1 MAMLVMIVLLL
12 ANTTYVQVVRG
23 DDYAS
28 DSRNSRVL
36 YEEYSRERGKIVSDE
51 AGQVLAGVKPSDDNF
66 NFMRTYRNGPMYAP
80 VTGYYSIMYGAGG
93 MENAEDSFLN
103 RSEERRVG
111 KECRSVRSPYHG

>member
-28 DSRNSRVL
+28 DSRNSRAL
-36 YEEYSRERGKIVSDE
+36 YEEYSRERGKIVPEE
-51 AGQVLAGVKPSDDNF
+51 AAQVQAGVKPSDDTF
-66 NFMRTYRNGPMYAP
+66 NSLRTYRNGPMYAP

-103 RSEERRVG
+103 GSDPRLFVRRL
-111 KECRSVRSPYHG
+111 SDM